1 MRKFICLFLL
11 LASCSTSSAQTP
23 NELKCNQLLTV
34 GKKVAAR
41 IDKLSAEQTAATD
54 EIDAKI
60 ISVERKIL
68 IDLHSR
74 LKAWFMARCSA

>member
-11 LASCSTSSAQTP
+11 LASCAVSQASPQ
-23 NELKCNQLLTV
+23 EEKCNQLLTV